1 MKVNHFFTLALLSI
15 TVIFAASCEKE
26 EITPEEPAE
35 VTIDTLVT
43 AEGIEFVRTPE
54 SHFNNLPDWPYPY
67 QYVEIEG
74 LRQAYVE
81 AGPSNG
87 EVVLLLHGQPSWS
100 YLYRKMIPV
109 LADAGYHVYAM
120 DFLGLG
126 RSDKPVNIED
136 YSYLG
141 HAERLGQFIEYLG
154 LEEINLFAQ
163 DWGAIVGLRVAGLN
177 PDWFASITIGNG
189 TLPVGEGTPFFPRV
203 ENPDELISMEYPFS
217 YFTDQQTPFY
227 DECTLLTGSESEE
240 YAIFIEWQ
248 NHAMKDSSF
257 RASRILESHT
267 WFPVAP
273 EEEAAY
279 DAPYPSRE
287 YMAGIRVFPSLI
299 NELSSAGFNQD
310 AWAGLA
316 TFDKPFLTIWGGND
330 YGFLLGSCAIQEN
343 LINTIPGANGQPHY
357 RFSEAGHFLQ
367 SDQGEEIARRLI
379 DFYNQED
386 VTIAPVGFEIRKENE
401 EGELIIWEAVDMTTE
416 EFDALVLPSGWEKN
430 MPRELVFS
438 EGMFSRSPGAEEDG
452 PLTQETLVGYEWVY
466 NAKVIE
472 QGIPMDNQ
480 GLLIGNYVDKHHTVT
495 FDAGSIVRYLISPE
509 GDHYA
514 LITRLLNRNSDFFT
528 VPEGWRLEE
537 ELIEEEWV
545 LELPTPTL
553 NIRTQNQDS
562 FQGPIQ

>member
-1 MKVNHFFTLALLSI
+1 MQLNFSSIIVFAFFLAL
-15 TVIFAASCEKE
+15 FATSCEKDDD
-26 EITPEEPAE
+26 ITIEEPPE
-35 VTIDTLVT
+35 TTIDTLLT
-43 AEGIEFVRTPE
+43 TDGIEFVRTPDSYFE
-54 SHFNNLPDWPYPY
+54 NLLDWPYAY
-67 QYVEIEG
+67 QYVEIDG
-74 LRQAYVE
+74 LRQAYAE
-81 AGPSNG
+81 AGPVDG

-109 LADAGYHVYAM
+109 LADAGYRVIAM
-120 DFLGLG
+120 DHLGLG

-141 HAERLGQFIEYLG
+141 HAERLEQFIQEVG

-163 DWGAIVGLRVAGLN
+163 DWGAIIGLRVAGLN
-177 PDWFASITIGNG
+177 PDWFASIVVGNG
-189 TLPVGEGTPFFPRV
+189 TLPVGEGSPFFPQI

-227 DECTLLTGSESEE
+227 DECTLLTGTESEE
-240 YAIFIEWQ
+240 YDIFIEWQ
-248 NHAMKDSSF
+248 NHAMKDSNF

-267 WFPVAP
+267 WFPVSS

-330 YGFLLGSCAIQEN
+330 YGFLLGSCAMQGE
-343 LINTIPGANGQPHY
+343 LINSIPGANGQAHH
-357 RFSEAGHFLQ
+357 RFAEAGHFLQ
-367 SDQGEEIARRLI
+367 SDQGEEIAQRLI

-386 VTIAPVGFEIRKENE
+386 VTIAPAGFEIRKENE
-401 EGELIIWEAVDMTTE
+401 EGELIIWEAVDMTIE

-430 MPRELVFS
+430 PPRELVFS

-472 QGIPMDNQ
+472 QGIPIDNQ

-509 GDHYA
+509 GDRYV
-514 LITRLLNRNSDFFT
+514 LITRLLNRTSDFFT
-528 VPEGWRLEE
+528 VPNGWILEE

-562 FQGPIQ
+562 FQGPI